1 MVKELKTERS
11 ASYDYLQKDTPGGGA
26 DNSEHDDESHGTHS
40 DAGDA
45 DVQGGESQDERAGSM
60 QTEEAEALLVTSP
73 PDLNKA
79 SLLVRQSVAT
89 SAMMQES
96 SDLNRASMEDASP
109 VQMVIEE
116 EEDKEENSI
125 AL

>member
-1 MVKELKTERS
+1 
-11 ASYDYLQKDTPGGGA
+11 
-26 DNSEHDDESHGTHS
+26 
-40 DAGDA
+40 
-45 DVQGGESQDERAGSM
+45 M

>member
-1 MVKELKTERS
+1 
-11 ASYDYLQKDTPGGGA
+11 
-26 DNSEHDDESHGTHS
+26 
-40 DAGDA
+40 
-45 DVQGGESQDERAGSM
+45 M

-89 SAMMQES
+89 SAMMHES